1 MEEKQYKEGRMKK
14 LFQEASGQ
22 FRRGRDIRRK
32 GRGRKRARRRGD
44 IRGGNQGGGKKNENK
59 RGSWSGWNTDGGME
73 VCGGEIMEKM
83 VELMKSI
90 WKEGIIPQDQRNGI
104 IVPLH
109 KRGDK
114 EKIENY
120 RSISLLCTA
129 YKIYAEILRKRLE
142 KEVEIKEMLPES
154 QSGFRRGRSTMD
166 NIFILNHLIQKKK
179 KKGEKEK
186 IYMMFADLKAVFDKV
201 DRDTGRY

>member
-1 MEEKQYKEGRMKK
+1 
-14 LFQEASGQ
+14 
-22 FRRGRDIRRK
+22 
-32 GRGRKRARRRGD
+32 
-44 IRGGNQGGGKKNENK
+44 
-59 RGSWSGWNTDGGME
+59 
-73 VCGGEIMEKM
+73 M

-90 WKEGIIPQDQRNGI
+90 WKEGIIPQDWRNGI

-120 RSISLLCTA
+120 KSISLLCTA

-142 KEVEIKEMLPES
+142 KEVGIKEILPES

-166 NIFILNHLIQKKK
+166 NIFILIP
-179 KKGEKEK
+179 
-186 IYMMFADLKAVFDKV
+186 F
-201 DRDTGRY
+201 

>member
-1 MEEKQYKEGRMKK
+1 
-14 LFQEASGQ
+14 
-22 FRRGRDIRRK
+22 
-32 GRGRKRARRRGD
+32 
-44 IRGGNQGGGKKNENK
+44 
-59 RGSWSGWNTDGGME
+59 
-73 VCGGEIMEKM
+73 MEKM

-90 WKEGIIPQDQRNGI
+90 WKESIIPQDWRNGR

-109 KRGDK
+109 KKGDK

-154 QSGFRRGRSTMD
+154 QSGFRRRRSTMD

-186 IYMMFADLKAVFDKV
+186 IYMMFADLKAAFDKA
-201 DRDTGRY
+201 DRETLEDIEEERYQNTDSEKNRKSIRRDNNGSKDEARYNGKLLDESFLEEKESCKDA

>member
-1 MEEKQYKEGRMKK
+1 
-14 LFQEASGQ
+14 
-22 FRRGRDIRRK
+22 
-32 GRGRKRARRRGD
+32 
-44 IRGGNQGGGKKNENK
+44 
-59 RGSWSGWNTDGGME
+59 
-73 VCGGEIMEKM
+73 
-83 VELMKSI
+83 MKSI
-90 WKEGIIPQDQRNGI
+90 WKEGIIPQDWRNGI

-120 RSISLLCTA
+120 GSISLLCTA

-154 QSGFRRGRSTMD
+154 QSGFRRERSMMD

-179 KKGEKEK
+179 KKGEKEEK
-186 IYMMFADLKAVFDKV
+186 IYMMFADLKAAFDKV
-201 DRDTGRY
+201 DRETLEDIEEERYQDTDSEKNRKSIRRDNNGSKDEARYNRKLQDKKRNHARMRNEPTSV